1 MFNFLRFPKILPMLA
16 GAIALFSVTGIV
28 PEVVRA
34 DSSLATGNYRI
45 AQSSIEGLEG
55 LGAIEGVEA
64 LQQVMEKMLKT
75 LAETSYA
82 QGETALEE
90 QDFQQAMN
98 HFNEAIERY
107 SEYAEAY
114 VGRGAARA
122 QLGDQSGAVSDLQ
135 TAASLFQ
142 KQGNT
147 EAYQQIQQVL
157 QGR

>member
-16 GAIALFSVTGIV
+16 GAVALFSVTGII
-28 PEVVRA
+28 PEIVRA
-34 DSSLATGNYRI
+34 DSSLATGNYQV
-45 AQSSIEGLEG
+45 AQTSTKELDFTQLE
-55 LGAIEGVEA
+55 EEPE
-64 LQQVMEKMLKT
+64 LQQLMGDMMKM
-75 LAETSYA
+75 LAETSYTA
-82 QGETALEE
+82 GESALEE
-90 QDFQQAMN
+90 QDFQGAIDN
-98 HFNEAIERY
+98 FNRAIEMY

-114 VGRGAARA
+114 VGRGVARA
-122 QLGDQSGAVSDLQ
+122 QLGDKSGAVSDMQ

>member
-1 MFNFLRFPKILPMLA
+1 MFNFLRFPKILPILT
-16 GAIALFSVTGIV
+16 GTVALFSVTGII

-34 DSSLATGNYRI
+34 DSSLVTGSYKI
-45 AQSSIEGLEG
+45 AQSSID
-55 LGAIEGVEA
+55 IEDAKEEL
-64 LQQVMEKMLKT
+64 LQTMELLLKRF
-75 LAETSYA
+75 AETSYA

-90 QDFQQAMN
+90 QDFQGAMN

-122 QLGDQSGAVSDLQ
+122 QLGDRSGAVSDLQ